1 MLIKRFF
8 KYLLIILV
16 LSFLLYSCE
25 KDNDDIPSLEEQI
38 AQMFLVGF
46 RGTELSGDNHIVRD
60 IQDYKIGGV
69 ILFEKDGPSQSRPR
83 NIVSGEQLNKLV
95 VDLKS
100 YSKEKLLVAID
111 QEGGNVCRLKTS
123 YGFPATVSAQ
133 YLGKLNN
140 EDSTRFYASVISLTL
155 TDMGIN
161 VNFAPVVD
169 LNINPYS
176 PAIGA
181 LERSFSANPDSV
193 VFQAEIF
200 IDEYKKSK
208 ILSCC
213 KHFPGHGSAMGDSHL
228 GFTDV
233 SETWNSVELEPYK
246 KLISEDKC
254 NMIMT
259 SHVFNR
265 NLDSLYP
272 ATMSRNIITNILRG
286 DLNYKGVVVTDAM
299 DMGAI
304 SEIYGLEEAIEKTIS
319 AGCDILLFSNN
330 VKTYDSEI
338 VPKGI
343 EIIKKLI
350 YEGKI
355 SRERIK
361 ESYDRIIRLKKNI

>member
-1 MLIKRFF
+1 MKRFLNYF
-8 KYLLIILV
+8 LFVLV
-16 LSFLLYSCE
+16 FSLFLYSCE
-25 KDNDDIPSLEEQI
+25 KDIDEIPSLEDQI

-46 RGTELSGDNHIVRD
+46 RGTEISEDNHIVRD

-83 NIVSGEQLNKLV
+83 NVVSGEQLKKLV
-95 VDLKS
+95 EDLKS
-100 YSKEKLLVAID
+100 YSEEKLLVAID

-123 YGFPATVSAQ
+123 YGFPATVTAQ
-133 YLGKLNN
+133 YLGNLNN
-140 EDSTRFYASVISLTL
+140 EDSTRFYASVISSTL
-155 TDMGIN
+155 KDMGIN

-169 LNINPYS
+169 LNVNPES

-181 LERSFSANPDSV
+181 IERSFSADPETV
-193 VFQAEIF
+193 VFHAEIF
-200 IDEYKKSK
+200 IDEHKKSS
-208 ILSCC
+208 IVSCC
-213 KHFPGHGSAMGDSHL
+213 KHFPGHGSALNDSHL

-233 SETWNSVELEPYK
+233 SETWSSIELEPYR
-246 KLISEDKC
+246 KLIADDKC
-254 NMIMT
+254 DMIMT

-265 NLDSLYP
+265 NLDSVYP
-272 ATMSRNIITNILRG
+272 ATMSKNVITNILRG
-286 DLNYKGVVVTDAM
+286 DLDYKGVVVTDAM

-350 YEGKI
+350 DEGKI

-361 ESYDRIIRLKKNI
+361 ESYDRIIRLKENI